1 MGGTALSSW
10 EREHIAAMLREG
22 KTLTAAAL
30 ETGRSLTA
38 VQQIADD
45 YGIEYR
51 RNPRIAPEVKERVRE
66 LLKQKASFSMICKQ
80 TGVSLCTVR
89 RIQREGTGGRSENVF
104 LPVKEAEKP
113 ETVGT
118 PPGGVIQTG
127 WIRFVNRNE
136 LDAAALNQE
145 AGRYICMDKRR
156 VQPWLCCIIGDGEP
170 KVRWFAQ
177 FVDALLW
184 LEPAKERTT
193 RKTWEDTADSAGG
206 TTGKRSIA
214 SRNTKR

>member
-1 MGGTALSSW
+1 MGGTALSGW
-10 EREHIAAMLREG
+10 EREQIAAMLREG

-38 VQQIADD
+38 VRQVADD

-51 RNPRIAPEVKERVRE
+51 RNPRIEPEVKERVRE
-66 LLKQKASFSMICKQ
+66 LLKQKASFSVICKE

-89 RIQREGTGGRSENVF
+89 KIRREGTGGNPGNVF
-104 LPVKEAEKP
+104 LSAEEVKKP
-113 ETVGT
+113 ETAGSMPEET
-118 PPGGVIQTG
+118 HTG
-127 WIRFVNRNE
+127 WIRFVNRDE
-136 LDAAALNQE
+136 LDAAAIRQE

-170 KVRWFAQ
+170 KVRWFEQ

-184 LEPAKERTT
+184 LEPGKERTV
-193 RKTWEDTADSAGG
+193 RKTWEDTADSAGT
-206 TTGKRSIA
+206 TTGKRNIA
-214 SRNTKR
+214 NSYANG

>member
-1 MGGTALSSW
+1 MGGTMLSSW

-66 LLKQKASFSMICKQ
+66 LLRQKASFSMICKQ
-80 TGVSLCTVR
+80 TGVSLCTAR

-104 LPVKEAEKP
+104 LTVKEAEKP
-113 ETVGT
+113 ETAGT
-118 PPGGVIQTG
+118 PPGGGNTDGMDTICKPE
-127 WIRFVNRNE
+127 R
-136 LDAAALNQE
+136 
-145 AGRYICMDKRR
+145 AGR
-156 VQPWLCCIIGDGEP
+156 GSP
-170 KVRWFAQ
+170 K
-177 FVDALLW
+177 
-184 LEPAKERTT
+184 
-193 RKTWEDTADSAGG
+193 SGG
-206 TTGKRSIA
+206 RAVHLHGQA
-214 SRNTKR
+214 

>member
-89 RIQREGTGGRSENVF
+89 RIQREGTGGKLENIF
-104 LPVKEAEKP
+104 QPAEEVKKP
-113 ETVGT
+113 ETAGSMPEGT
-118 PPGGVIQTG
+118 QTG
-127 WIRFVNRNE
+127 WIRFVNRDE
-136 LDAAALNQE
+136 LDAAAIRQE

-170 KVRWFAQ
+170 KVRWFTQ

-214 SRNTKR
+214 SRHTKR

>member
-10 EREHIAAMLREG
+10 EREHIAEMLREG

-38 VQQIADD
+38 VRQIADD

-89 RIQREGTGGRSENVF
+89 RIRREGTGGNPENIF
-104 LPVKEAEKP
+104 PPAEEVKKP
-113 ETVGT
+113 ETAGSMPEGT
-118 PPGGVIQTG
+118 RTG
-127 WIRFVNRNE
+127 WIRFVNRDE
-136 LDAAALNQE
+136 LDAAAIMQE

-156 VQPWLCCIIGDGEP
+156 VQPWLCCIIGDGDP
-170 KVRWFAQ
+170 KVRWFEQ

-184 LEPAKERTT
+184 MEPGKERTV
-193 RKTWEDTADSAGG
+193 RKTWEDTADSAGT
-206 TTGKRSIA
+206 TTGKRNIA
-214 SRNTKR
+214 NRHANG

>member
-10 EREHIAAMLREG
+10 EREHIAEMLREG

-89 RIQREGTGGRSENVF
+89 RIQREGTGGRSQNVF
-104 LPVKEAEKP
+104 MPVKEAEKP
-113 ETVGT
+113 EKADTQPERT
-118 PPGGVIQTG
+118 QTG

-156 VQPWLCCIIGDGEP
+156 VQPWLGCIIGDGEP
-170 KVRWFAQ
+170 KVRWFEQ

-184 LEPAKERTT
+184 LEPGKERTV
-193 RKTWEDTADSAGG
+193 RKTWEDTADSAGT
-206 TTGKRSIA
+206 TTGKRNIA
-214 SRNTKR
+214 NSYANG